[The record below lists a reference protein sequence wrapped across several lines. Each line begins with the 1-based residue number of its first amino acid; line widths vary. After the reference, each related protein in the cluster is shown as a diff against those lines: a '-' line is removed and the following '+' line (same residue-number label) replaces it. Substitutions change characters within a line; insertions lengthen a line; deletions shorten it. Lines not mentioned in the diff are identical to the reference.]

1 MGGLSY
7 FAPLPIALFNEDP
20 MTIFSSLQ
28 ELGHE
33 QVVLCSDPVTG
44 LRAIIAV
51 HDTSL
56 GPALGGTRMWKYA
69 SDTDAITD
77 ALRLS
82 RGMTYKAAVSGV
94 NLGGGKA
101 VLIGDPRTDKSE
113 AMFRSYGRFVESLRG
128 RYITAEDVGT
138 SVRDME
144 WIRMETKYVT
154 GVGGVGGSGDP
165 SPVTALGVYSGMRAS
180 AKKVWGS
187 DSLSGKKVVVQGA
200 GNVASYLIRHLRKEG
215 ATVYV
220 SDIYEEKARAIA
232 TETGAEVIAPEAVFT
247 TPCDIF
253 SPNALGAILND
264 TTIPQLT
271 CAIVCGGANN
281 QLAEEQKHARALV
294 ERGILYAPD
303 YVVNSGGLMNVASEV
318 EGYDRD
324 HVMRQAEGIY
334 DITMN
339 ILLTASSRSIL
350 TIEASNAIAEERLR
364 KVRHVHGT
372 FIGSP
377 TIRGV

>member
-1 MGGLSY
+1 MEFFDVVNS
-7 FAPLPIALFNEDP
+7 
-20 MTIFSSLQ
+20 M
-28 ELGHE
+28 GHE

-44 LRAIIAV
+44 LRAIICI
-51 HDTSL
+51 HNTSL
-56 GPALGGTRMWKYA
+56 GPALGGTRMWKYE
-69 SDTDAITD
+69 SDQAALTD

-101 VLIGDPRTDKSE
+101 VILGDPRTDKNE
-113 AMFRSYGRFVESLRG
+113 TLFRAYGRMVETLRG

-154 GVGGVGGSGDP
+154 GVGGAGGSGDP
-165 SPVTALGVYSGMRAS
+165 SPVTALGVFSGMLAS
-180 AKKVWGS
+180 AKKMWGA
-187 DSLSGKKVVVQGA
+187 DTLAGKRIVVQGA
-200 GNVASYLIRHLRKEG
+200 GNVASYLISHLTDAG
-215 ATVYV
+215 ATVFV
-220 SDIYEEKARAIA
+220 SDIYEEKAINVAKK
-232 TETGAEVIAPEAVFT
+232 TGASVIKAQDVFT

-253 SPNALGAILND
+253 SPNALGGILD
-264 TTIPQLT
+264 DDVIPMLT
-271 CAIVCGGANN
+271 CSIVCGGANN
-281 QLAEEQKHARALV
+281 QLKSEHKHAQMLH
-294 ERGILYAPD
+294 ERGIMYAPD

-318 EGYDRD
+318 DGYESSK
-324 HVMRQAEGIY
+324 VMRQAEGIY

-339 ILLTASSRSIL
+339 ILNISADRNIL
-350 TIEASNAIAEERLR
+350 TIDASNEIAEERLK

-372 FIGSP
+372 YVGSP

>member
-1 MGGLSY
+1 MKVFDTL
-7 FAPLPIALFNEDP
+7 NT
-20 MTIFSSLQ
+20 M
-28 ELGHE
+28 GHE

-56 GPALGGTRMWKYA
+56 GPALGGTRMWKYE
-69 SDTDAITD
+69 SDEAAITD

-101 VLIGDPRTDKSE
+101 VILGDARTDKSE
-113 AMFRSYGRFVESLRG
+113 ALFRAYGRMVETLRG

-154 GVGGVGGSGDP
+154 GVGGAGGSGDP
-165 SPVTALGVYSGMRAS
+165 SPVTALGVYSGMKAS
-180 AKKVWGS
+180 AKFAWGS
-187 DSLSGKKVVVQGA
+187 DSLSGKRIVVQGA
-200 GNVASYLIRHLRKEG
+200 GNVASHLVHSLTKEG
-215 ATVYV
+215 AKVFVT
-220 SDIYEEKARAIA
+220 DIYADKAKALAAASGA
-232 TETGAEVIAPEAVFT
+232 TVIAPEDVFT
-247 TPCDIF
+247 TACDIF

-264 TTIPQLT
+264 ETIPQLT
-271 CAIVCGGANN
+271 CGIVCGGANN
-281 QLAEEQKHARALV
+281 QLQVEAKHANMLKDRNIV
-294 ERGILYAPD
+294 YAPD

-324 HVMRQAEGIY
+324 KVMRQAEGIF

-339 ILLTASSRSIL
+339 ILVTAKDRDLL

-372 FIGSP
+372 YVGSP

>member
-1 MGGLSY
+1 MKVFDTLNS
-7 FAPLPIALFNEDP
+7 
-20 MTIFSSLQ
+20 M
-28 ELGHE
+28 GHE

-56 GPALGGTRMWKYA
+56 GPALGGTRMWKYD
-69 SDTDAITD
+69 SDEAAITD

-101 VLIGDPRTDKSE
+101 VIIGDARTDKSE
-113 AMFRSYGRFVESLRG
+113 SLFRAYGRMVETLRG

-154 GVGGVGGSGDP
+154 GVGGAGGSGDP
-165 SPVTALGVYSGMRAS
+165 SPVTALGVYSGMKAA
-180 AKKVWGS
+180 AKFTWGS
-187 DSLSGKKVVVQGA
+187 DSLANKRIVVQGA
-200 GNVASYLIRHLRKEG
+200 GNVASHLVHSLTKEG
-215 ATVYV
+215 AKVFVT
-220 SDIYEEKARAIA
+220 DIYADKAKALAASAGA
-232 TETGAEVIAPEAVFT
+232 TVIAPEEVFT
-247 TPCDIF
+247 TECDIF

-264 TTIPQLT
+264 ETIPQLS
-271 CAIVCGGANN
+271 CNIVCGGANN
-281 QLAEEQKHARALV
+281 QLQVEDKHGKMLK
-294 ERGILYAPD
+294 ERNIVYAPD

-324 HVMRQAEGIY
+324 KVMRQAEGIY

-339 ILLTASSRSIL
+339 ILTMAKERNIL
-350 TIEASNAIAEERLR
+350 TFEASNAIAEERLR

-372 FIGSP
+372 YIGSP

>member
-1 MGGLSY
+1 MK
-7 FAPLPIALFNEDP
+7 LFD
-20 MTIFSSLQ
+20 TLQ
-28 ELGHE
+28 TMGHE
-33 QVVLCSDPVTG
+33 QVVLCSDPTTG
-44 LRAIIAV
+44 LRAIVCI

-56 GPALGGTRMWKYA
+56 GPALGGTRMWKYDNDEA
-69 SDTDAITD
+69 AITD

-101 VLIGDPRTDKSE
+101 VLIGDPRTEKSE
-113 AMFRSYGRFVESLRG
+113 AMFRAYGRMVETLRG

-144 WIRMETKYVT
+144 WIRMETKFVT
-154 GVGGVGGSGDP
+154 GVGGPGGSGDP
-165 SPVTALGVYSGMRAS
+165 SPVTALGVYSGMKAS
-180 AKKVWGS
+180 ANLAWGS
-187 DSLSGKKVVVQGA
+187 DSLSGKRVVVQGA
-200 GNVASYLIRHLRKEG
+200 GNVASHLVRHLTKDG
-215 ATVYV
+215 AKVFV
-220 SDIYEEKARAIA
+220 SDIYAEKAQALA
-232 TETGAEVIAPEAVFT
+232 TETGATVIGSDDVFT
-247 TPCDIF
+247 TECDIF

-264 TTIPQLT
+264 DTIPQLS

-281 QLAEEQKHARALV
+281 QLQEEARHAKMV
-294 ERGILYAPD
+294 KERSIIYAPD

-318 EGYDRD
+318 EGYDID
-324 HVMRQAEGIY
+324 KVMRQAQSIY

-339 ILLTASSRSIL
+339 ILVTARDRNIL
-350 TIEASNAIAEERLR
+350 TIEASNAIAEDRLR

-372 FIGSP
+372 YTGSP

>member
-1 MGGLSY
+1 MK
-7 FAPLPIALFNEDP
+7 LFETLHT
-20 MTIFSSLQ
+20 M
-28 ELGHE
+28 GHE

-44 LRAIIAV
+44 LRAIVAI

-56 GPALGGTRMWKYA
+56 GPALGGTRMWKYE
-69 SDTDAITD
+69 SDEHALVD

-101 VLIGDPRTDKSE
+101 VIVGDPRVDKSE
-113 AMFRSYGRFVESLRG
+113 ALFRAYGRMVETLRG

-144 WIRMETKYVT
+144 WIRMETRFVT

-165 SPVTALGVYSGMRAS
+165 SPVTALGVYSGMKAS
-180 AKKVWGS
+180 AMFTWGT
-187 DSLSGKKVVVQGA
+187 DSLSGKRIVVQGA
-200 GNVASYLIRHLRKEG
+200 GNVATHLIHHLVKEG
-215 ATVYV
+215 AKVFV
-220 SDIYEEKARAIA
+220 SDIYTEKAKAVA
-232 TETGAEVIAPEAVFT
+232 AETGAIEIHANDVFT
-247 TPCDIF
+247 TECDIF

-264 TTIPQLT
+264 DTVPQLS

-281 QLAEEQKHARALV
+281 QLQHEERHAKMLKDRNIV
-294 ERGILYAPD
+294 YAPD

-318 EGYDRD
+318 TGYDRAS
-324 HVMRQAEGIY
+324 VMRQAEGIF

-339 ILLTASSRSIL
+339 ILQTARDRNIL
-350 TIEASNAIAEERLR
+350 TIEASNAIAEERIR

-372 FIGSP
+372 YSGTP

>member
-1 MGGLSY
+1 MKVFDTLNS
-7 FAPLPIALFNEDP
+7 
-20 MTIFSSLQ
+20 M
-28 ELGHE
+28 GHE

-56 GPALGGTRMWKYA
+56 GPALGGTRMWRYD
-69 SDTDAITD
+69 SDEAAITD

-101 VLIGDPRTDKSE
+101 VIIGDARTDKSE
-113 AMFRSYGRFVESLRG
+113 SLFRAYGRMVETLRG

-154 GVGGVGGSGDP
+154 GVGGAGGSGDP
-165 SPVTALGVYSGMRAS
+165 SPVTALGVYSGMKAA
-180 AKKVWGS
+180 AKFTWGS
-187 DSLSGKKVVVQGA
+187 DSLANKRVVVQGA
-200 GNVASYLIRHLRKEG
+200 GNVASHLVHSLTKEG
-215 ATVYV
+215 AKVFVT
-220 SDIYEEKARAIA
+220 DIYAEKAKALAAASGA
-232 TETGAEVIAPEAVFT
+232 TVIAPEEVFT
-247 TPCDIF
+247 TECDIF

-264 TTIPQLT
+264 ETIPQLS
-271 CAIVCGGANN
+271 CNIVCGGANN
-281 QLAEEQKHARALV
+281 QLQVEDKHGKMLK
-294 ERGILYAPD
+294 ERNIVYAPD

-324 HVMRQAEGIY
+324 KVMRQAEGIY

-339 ILLTASSRSIL
+339 ILTMAKERNIL
-350 TIEASNAIAEERLR
+350 TFEASNAIAEERLR

-372 FIGSP
+372 YIGSP

>member
-1 MGGLSY
+1 MK
-7 FAPLPIALFNEDP
+7 LFDT
-20 MTIFSSLQ
+20 MQTM
-28 ELGHE
+28 GHE
-33 QVVLCSDPVTG
+33 QVVLCSDPITG
-44 LRAIIAV
+44 LRAIICV

-56 GPALGGTRMWKYA
+56 GPALGGTRMWKYE
-69 SDTDAITD
+69 SDDAAITD

-113 AMFRSYGRFVESLRG
+113 AMFRAYGRMVESLRG

-144 WIRMETKYVT
+144 WIRMETKFVT
-154 GVGGVGGSGDP
+154 GVGGPGGSGDP

-180 AKKVWGS
+180 AKLAWGS
-187 DSLSGKKVVVQGA
+187 DSLAGKRIVVKGA
-200 GNVASYLIRHLRKEG
+200 GNVASHLVAHLTKEG
-215 ATVYV
+215 AAVFV
-220 SDIYEEKARAIA
+220 SDIYQEKAQALA
-232 TETGAEVIAPEAVFT
+232 KETGATVIGSDEVFT
-247 TPCDIF
+247 TQCDIF

-264 TTIPQLT
+264 ETIPQLS

-281 QLAEEQKHARALV
+281 QLQEEQRHAKMV
-294 ERGILYAPD
+294 KERNIIYSPD

-318 EGYDRD
+318 EGYDRNK
-324 HVMRQAEGIY
+324 VMRQAESIY

-339 ILLTASSRSIL
+339 ILVTARDRNIL
-350 TIEASNAIAEERLR
+350 TIEASNAIAEERIR
-364 KVRHVHGT
+364 KVRHVHGNYV
-372 FIGSP
+372 GSP